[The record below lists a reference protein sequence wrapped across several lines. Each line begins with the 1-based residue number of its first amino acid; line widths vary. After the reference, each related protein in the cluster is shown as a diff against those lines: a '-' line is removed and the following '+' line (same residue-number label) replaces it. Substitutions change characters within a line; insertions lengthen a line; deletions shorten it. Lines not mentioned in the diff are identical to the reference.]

1 MVHAAKVAVE
11 RTSWMTIGP
20 MSVHAP
26 PEKKPKRNACAR
38 SSQNAGENTPSMRIA
53 LPATTMEV

>member
-1 MVHAAKVAVE
+1 MVHVAKVAVE

-26 PEKKPKRNACAR
+26 PEKKPKRN
-38 SSQNAGENTPSMRIA
+38 GENLKKPKS
-53 LPATTMEV
+53 